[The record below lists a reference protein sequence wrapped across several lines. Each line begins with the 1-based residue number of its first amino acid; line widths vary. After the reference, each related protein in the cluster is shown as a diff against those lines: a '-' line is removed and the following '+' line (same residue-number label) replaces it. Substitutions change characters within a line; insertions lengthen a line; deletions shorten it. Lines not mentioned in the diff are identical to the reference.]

1 MHSAQWKAIS
11 DTYIH
16 GVFDHLS
23 FNVHSIV
30 PSSCIMLIFYKMD
43 FIVQKSCFYIDV
55 TYIITISIYAGTFKE
70 ISSDST
76 SG

>member
-1 MHSAQWKAIS
+1 MYSAQWKAII

-16 GVFDHLS
+16 GVFDLTFS
-23 FNVHSIV
+23 VHSIV
-30 PSSCIMLIFYKMD
+30 PSSCIVLIFYKMD

-55 TYIITISIYAGTFKE
+55 TYIITISIYVGTFKE